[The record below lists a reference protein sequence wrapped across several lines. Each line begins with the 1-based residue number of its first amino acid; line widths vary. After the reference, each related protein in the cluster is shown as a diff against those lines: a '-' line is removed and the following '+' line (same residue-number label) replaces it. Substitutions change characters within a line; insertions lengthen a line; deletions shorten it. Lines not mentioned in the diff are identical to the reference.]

1 MTRGLSPIIGLLAA
15 LLPVVLPALAHAQ
28 TNLDQGKSASQIFTA
43 ICAEC
48 HKASP
53 RALAHGRDSAAL
65 TDYLREHYTTSRDQ
79 AAALAAYVLG
89 GRGGE
94 PIGGTQKKPPPDRAS
109 AEEPKPGKPK
119 PGKPEE
125 GASTKPKRP
134 AEADAKPKDD
144 PGEIPGVINPI
155 IRPEGGKPPSAA
167 TRNRRQEPKPPAV
180 PTDADAVGR
189 TPAAPPAPPTAAVV
203 PNPAPAATQAPPPAR
218 EAPPASAVAPADG
231 GDSAPVPRDN
241 IAD

>member
-15 LLPVVLPALAHAQ
+15 MLPALAHAQ

-43 ICAEC
+43 VCAEC
-48 HKASP
+48 HKAP
-53 RALAHGRDSAAL
+53 RALAHGRDNAAL

-94 PIGGTQKKPPPDRAS
+94 PIGGTQKKPPADRAS

-125 GASTKPKRP
+125 GASAKPKPQRP

-144 PGEIPGVINPI
+144 SGEIPSVLNPI
-155 IRPEGGKPPSAA
+155 IRPEGTKPPSAA
-167 TRNRRQEPKPPAV
+167 TRNRRPEPKPPAV
-180 PTDADAVGR
+180 PADADAVGR
-189 TPAAPPAPPTAAVV
+189 TPAASAPPTAAAV
-203 PNPAPAATQAPPPAR
+203 PNPAPATQAPPPPL
-218 EAPPASAVAPADG
+218 EAPPATAAAPADG
-231 GDSAPVPRDN
+231 GDNAPVPRDN